1 MQNNIKVLDC
11 TIRDGG
17 LINDHLFEDNLI
29 LGVYQACIDAGIDYM
44 ELGYKA
50 DNKIFARDK
59 FGAWKHCDEDDIRR
73 LVGDNDSDLKLSV
86 MADAEKTEYKRD
98 IVPKDK
104 SVVDL
109 VRVATYIYQIPTAID
124 MIKDAHDK
132 GYEVSANLMA
142 VSNSPDSELQE
153 ALDLLV
159 QTPARIIVI
168 VDSYG
173 SLYPQQIRDYTRRY
187 LKTAEKTGLEV
198 GIHAHNN
205 LQLAFANTIEAAA
218 SGATRLD
225 ATMNGIGRGAGNCSM
240 ELLLSYLK
248 HPKYNIRPILQ
259 CIQDHFVPLREK
271 IEWGCMIPYLITA
284 NFNQHPR
291 SAIEL
296 RASENKN
303 NIIEFFDRWDKN
315 S

>member
-303 NIIEFFDRWDKN
+303 NIIEFFDRWDQK
-315 S
+315 

>member
-29 LGVYQACIDAGIDYM
+29 LAVYQACIEAGIDYM

-73 LVGDNDSDLKLSV
+73 LVGENESNLKLSV

-109 VRVATYIYQIPTAID
+109 VRVATYIYQIPTAVD

-142 VSNSPDSELQE
+142 VSTIPDDELQE

-159 QTPARIIVI
+159 QTPADTIVI
-168 VDSYG
+168 VDSNG
-173 SLYPQQIRDYTRRY
+173 SLFPQQIRDYTRRY
-187 LKTAEKTGLEV
+187 LETTEKTGQEV

-205 LQLAFANTIEAAA
+205 LQLAFANTIDAAA
-218 SGATRLD
+218 NGATRLD
-225 ATMNGIGRGAGNCSM
+225 ATINGIGRGAGNCSM

-248 HPKYNIRPILQ
+248 NPKYDIRPILQ

-291 SAIEL
+291 SAIAL

-303 NIIEFFDRWDKN
+303 DFVEFYDQQGKK
-315 S
+315 